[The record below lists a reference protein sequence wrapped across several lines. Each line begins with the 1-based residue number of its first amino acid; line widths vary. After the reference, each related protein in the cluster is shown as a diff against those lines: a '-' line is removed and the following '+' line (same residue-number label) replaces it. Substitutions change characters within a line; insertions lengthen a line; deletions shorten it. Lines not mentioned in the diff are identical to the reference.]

1 MNTEKLKI
9 GQVIKTDTYNYTN
22 ELFKII
28 GFKPKR
34 VKIIRVSTGNEYSW
48 FIKPS
53 RITEIVE

>member
-9 GQVIKTDTYNYTN
+9 GQVIKTENVTN

-28 GFKPKR
+28 GFTPKR
-34 VKIIRVSTGNEYSW
+34 VKIIRVRTGTEYSW

>member
-9 GQVIKTDTYNYTN
+9 GQVIKTDTYNITN
-22 ELFKII
+22 ELFEII
-28 GFKPKR
+28 GFTPKR
-34 VKIIRVSTGNEYSW
+34 VKIIRVRTGNKYSW